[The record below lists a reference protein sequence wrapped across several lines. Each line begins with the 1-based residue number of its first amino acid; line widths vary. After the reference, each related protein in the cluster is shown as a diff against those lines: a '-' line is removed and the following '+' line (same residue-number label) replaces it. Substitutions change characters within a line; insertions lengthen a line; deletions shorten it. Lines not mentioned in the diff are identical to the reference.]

1 MDETLEKEN
10 PPSEVN
16 VSNEGGIRLRL
27 RDRDLM
33 KKRKA
38 EAEEKSTNQWV
49 SGEQSLKRAKNWSS
63 STPGRKGRPRK
74 QQLEVLSEDLSV
86 VQETDPPS
94 ITPPVLPTEAITAT
108 PQPAEPQTAPVPLSV
123 EKQKE
128 KTLETFFIE
137 DLGPDEEEDMALSQ
151 KRLVID
157 SEIGEQRTDVPEQI
171 QISMPVFAPAT
182 APSYPE
188 SLHENVP
195 EHLI

>member
-27 RDRDLM
+27 RDRDLL

-38 EAEEKSTNQWV
+38 EADEKANQ
-49 SGEQSLKRAKNWSS
+49 EQSLKRAKNWSS
-63 STPGRKGRPRK
+63 GTPGRKGRPRK

-86 VQETDPPS
+86 VQETDPLS
-94 ITPPVLPTEAITAT
+94 ITPPVLPTEATTAT
-108 PQPAEPQTAPVPLSV
+108 PQPAEPQPAPVPLSL
-123 EKQKE
+123 ETIKE

-137 DLGPDEEEDMALSQ
+137 DLGPDEEEDVPLSQ

-171 QISMPVFAPAT
+171 QISVPVFAPAT
-182 APSYPE
+182 ASSYPE

-195 EHLI
+195 EHLF